1 MESDSE
7 SEGESSEHKTTTSVV
22 PRGGPIYLPNMVGN
36 ISTVPEF
43 KSSFLNV
50 LQDLETHLSLE
61 STSSSHQFDVSYVF
75 LHQLALFFI
84 CENLVLYIKVM

>member
-7 SEGESSEHKTTTSVV
+7 NSEGESREHKTTTSVV

-36 ISTVPEF
+36 ISTTPEF

-50 LQDLETHLSLE
+50 LQDLETHLSLD
-61 STSSSHQFDVSYVF
+61 STSSSSQQFDVSYVF

-84 CENLVLYIKVM
+84 S